1 MRAISQV
8 DTVLGSPGQ
17 HGQLGTAIPRGW
29 PHPQTR
35 VSPRGRGPSGRMIA
49 VRASLAV
56 VAIVVLVAACGGQK
70 VYVQGA
76 YNPKHLRFGPHHLGA
91 HLVQCRIEELSEKLR
106 GLEARG
112 EEFALGDED
121 MPEPLS
127 EEDVQ
132 ALAAQVREVIAQGER
147 RQRKALLQ
155 SFVQEIRVVSRAEI
169 YPFFFVPAFRPPC
182 GSVPPPRI
190 ELGHAV

>member
-1 MRAISQV
+1 MARRSTFRARTTRSRLCSGGYADQGRA
-8 DTVLGSPGQ
+8 LA
-17 HGQLGTAIPRGW
+17 QLRWLHCARSRHARRQRLP
-29 PHPQTR
+29 
-35 VSPRGRGPSGRMIA
+35 A
-49 VRASLAV
+49 
-56 VAIVVLVAACGGQK
+56 
-70 VYVQGA
+70 
-76 YNPKHLRFGPHHLGA
+76 HLRFGPHHLGA

>member
-1 MRAISQV
+1 VAPA
-8 DTVLGSPGQ
+8 GE
-17 HGQLGTAIPRGW
+17 W
-29 PHPQTR
+29 
-35 VSPRGRGPSGRMIA
+35 IA

-56 VAIVVLVAACGGQK
+56 LAAACGSGGQK

-76 YNPKHLRFGPHHLGA
+76 YKPKQVVLGAGTPIKDVRWLSYGGSHCARSRHARRQRLPAHLRFGPHHLGA

>member
-76 YNPKHLRFGPHHLGA
+76 YNPKQVVLGA
-91 HLVQCRIEELSEKLR
+91 GTPIKDVRWLSY
-106 GLEARG
+106 GGSIAR
-112 EEFALGDED
+112 
-121 MPEPLS
+121 
-127 EEDVQ
+127 
-132 ALAAQVREVIAQGER
+132 AQGMLAVNDCQPTCASGHITWEPT
-147 RQRKALLQ
+147 
-155 SFVQEIRVVSRAEI
+155 SFSVESR
-169 YPFFFVPAFRPPC
+169 
-182 GSVPPPRI
+182 S
-190 ELGHAV
+190 